1 MAGSASFPVARQP
14 VRAATAAFIGTTIE
28 WYDFYIYATAAAL
41 VFGKVFFP
49 TADPFVSTMASFG
62 TFAAGFLARPLGG
75 VVFGHLGD
83 RVGRKKALMATLVI
97 MGVATVG
104 IGLLP
109 SYAMAGFWAPA
120 LLLLL
125 RLAQGLAVGG
135 EWGGAVLMAG
145 EHASQ
150 GRRTFAA
157 SFAQLGSPA
166 GLILSLLAFR
176 LLTGLDETAFA
187 GWGWRIPFLVSAVL
201 LVVGYFIRVGVNES
215 PDFARV
221 LAQQERAEVP
231 AKEVLRTA
239 WRTVLLCMGVCTVAI
254 GGIYFTNTFMLSYT
268 TQTMGLDRALIL
280 DCLFVVAIIQF
291 FVQPLAAWLADAA
304 GPARVLIGAA
314 FCSVLAPYP
323 MFMLVNHGSA
333 YSIIAGIAI
342 VLVFMATIYLAMA
355 GYISSAFQTHIRY
368 SGISLSYQFCGA
380 IAGGLTPLIGT
391 WISHRYPGQWLPL
404 AFFYSVLSA
413 ITLVSIWGLAAHK
426 RRLVRSAPNARAAKA
441 SA

>member
-1 MAGSASFPVARQP
+1 MAAPATPSTARQP
-14 VRAATAAFIGTTIE
+14 VRAATAAFVGTTIE

-49 TADPFVSTMASFG
+49 TADPFISTMASFG

-75 VVFGHLGD
+75 VIFGHLGD
-83 RVGRKKALMATLVI
+83 RVGRKNALMATLVI

-109 SYAMAGFWAPA
+109 SYATAGLWAPA

-150 GRRTFAA
+150 ARRTFAA

-176 LLTGLDETAFA
+176 LLTSLDETDFVS
-187 GWGWRIPFLVSAVL
+187 WGWRVPFLISAVL

-215 PDFARV
+215 PDFAQV
-221 LAQQERAEVP
+221 LERQERAEIP
-231 AKEVLRTA
+231 AQEVLRTA

-268 TQTMGLDRALIL
+268 TQTMGLPRTLIL

-291 FVQPLAAWLADAA
+291 LVQPLAAWLADVL
-304 GPARVLIGAA
+304 GPSRVLITAA
-314 FCSVLAPYP
+314 ACSVLAPYP
-323 MFMLVNHGSA
+323 MFMLVSQGTA
-333 YSIIAGIAI
+333 FSIIAGISI
-342 VLVFMATIYLAMA
+342 VLVFMAAIYSAMA
-355 GYISSAFQTHIRY
+355 GYISSAFATHVRY
-368 SGISLSYQFCGA
+368 SGISLSYQLCGA
-380 IAGGLTPLIGT
+380 VAGGMTPLVGT
-391 WISHRYPGQWLPL
+391 WLTYHYPGQWLPL
-404 AFFYSVLSA
+404 AIFYSTLSA
-413 ITLVSIWGLAAHK
+413 ITLFSLWALAGHK
-426 RRLVRSAPNARAAKA
+426 RRLALNAPRASVSAA
-441 SA
+441 

>member
-1 MAGSASFPVARQP
+1 MTAPAHAPAARQP
-14 VRAATAAFIGTTIE
+14 VRAATAAFVGTTIE

-75 VVFGHLGD
+75 VIFGHLGD
-83 RVGRKKALMATLVI
+83 RVGRKNALMATLVI
-97 MGVATVG
+97 MGLATVG

-109 SYAMAGFWAPA
+109 SYATAGLWAPA

-150 GRRTFAA
+150 RRRTFAA

-176 LLTGLDETAFA
+176 LLTTLDEADFVS
-187 GWGWRIPFLVSAVL
+187 WGWRVPFLISAVL
-201 LVVGYFIRVGVNES
+201 LLVGYFIRVGVNES
-215 PDFARV
+215 PDFAQV
-221 LAQQERAEVP
+221 LERQERAEIP

-268 TQTMGLDRALIL
+268 TQTMGLSRTLIL

-291 FVQPLAAWLADAA
+291 FVQPLAAWLADAI
-304 GPARVLIGAA
+304 GPTRVLITAA

-323 MFMLVNHGSA
+323 MFMLVSQGTP
-333 YSIIAGIAI
+333 YSIIGGIAI
-342 VLVFMATIYLAMA
+342 VLVFMAAIYSAMA
-355 GYISSAFQTHIRY
+355 GYISSAFPTHVRY
-368 SGISLSYQFCGA
+368 SGISLSYQPVSYTHLQQVQVDRTHTLAGRQPPQPA
-380 IAGGLTPLIGT
+380 LGEIAPHAVL
-391 WISHRYPGQWLPL
+391 GQAADAEAGDEQALD
-404 AFFYSVLSA
+404 
-413 ITLVSIWGLAAHK
+413 LVMLRG
-426 RRLVRSAPNARAAKA
+426 RRHHPP
-441 SA
+441 

>member
-1 MAGSASFPVARQP
+1 MAASASPSTGRQP
-14 VRAATAAFIGTTIE
+14 VRAATAAFVGTTIE

-49 TADPFVSTMASFG
+49 TVDPFISTMASFG

-75 VVFGHLGD
+75 VIFGHLGD
-83 RVGRKKALMATLVI
+83 RVGRKNALMATLVI

-109 SYAMAGFWAPA
+109 SYATAGLWAPA

-150 GRRTFAA
+150 RRRTFAA

-176 LLTGLDETAFA
+176 LLTTLDEADFVS
-187 GWGWRIPFLVSAVL
+187 WGWRVPFLISAVL
-201 LVVGYFIRVGVNES
+201 LLVGYFIRVGVNES
-215 PDFARV
+215 PDFAKV
-221 LAQQERAEVP
+221 LERQERAEIP

-268 TQTMGLDRALIL
+268 TQTMGLSRAMIL

-291 FVQPLAAWLADAA
+291 LVQPLAAWLADVI
-304 GPARVLIGAA
+304 GPSRVLITAA
-314 FCSVLAPYP
+314 ACSVLAPYP
-323 MFMLVNHGSA
+323 MFMLVSQGTMF
-333 YSIIAGIAI
+333 SIIAGISI
-342 VLVFMATIYLAMA
+342 VLVFMAAIYSAMA
-355 GYISSAFQTHIRY
+355 GYISSAFATHVRY
-368 SGISLSYQFCGA
+368 SGISLSYQLCGA
-380 IAGGLTPLIGT
+380 VAGGMTPLIGT
-391 WISHRYPGQWLPL
+391 WLAYHYPGQWLPL
-404 AFFYSVLSA
+404 AIFYSTLSA
-413 ITLVSIWGLAAHK
+413 ITLISLWALAGHK
-426 RRLVRSAPNARAAKA
+426 RRLALEAPRAAA
-441 SA
+441 SAA

>member
-1 MAGSASFPVARQP
+1 MAAPASPSAARQP

-41 VFGKVFFP
+41 VFGRVFFP

-75 VVFGHLGD
+75 VIFGHLGD

-97 MGVATVG
+97 MGTATVG

-109 SYAMAGFWAPA
+109 SYAAAGLWAPA

-150 GRRTFAA
+150 RRRTFAA

-176 LLTGLDETAFA
+176 LLAMLDEADFVS
-187 GWGWRIPFLVSAVL
+187 WGWRVPFLVSAVL
-201 LVVGYFIRVGVNES
+201 LFVGYFIRVGVNES
-215 PDFARV
+215 PDFTQV
-221 LAQQERAEVP
+221 LERQERAEVP
-231 AKEVLRTA
+231 AREVLRTA

-268 TQTMGLDRALIL
+268 TQTLGLSRALIL
-280 DCLFVVAIIQF
+280 DCLFAVAIIQF
-291 FVQPLAAWLADAA
+291 LVQPLAAWLADAL
-304 GPARVLIGAA
+304 GPVRVLITAA

-323 MFMLVNHGSA
+323 MFMLVTQGTA
-333 YSIIAGIAI
+333 LGIIAGIAI
-342 VLVFMATIYLAMA
+342 VLVFMATIYSAMA
-355 GYISSAFQTHIRY
+355 GYISQAFAPHVRY
-368 SGISLSYQFCGA
+368 SGISLSYQLCGA
-380 IAGGLTPLIGT
+380 IAGGMTPLVGT
-391 WISHRYPGQWLPL
+391 WLTYRYPGQWMPL
-404 AFFYSVLSA
+404 AIFYSVLSA
-413 ITLVSIWGLAAHK
+413 ITLLSIWALAGHK
-426 RRLVRSAPNARAAKA
+426 RRRALGAPRAAGTTA
-441 SA
+441 A

>member
-1 MAGSASFPVARQP
+1 MAAPATPSTARQP
-14 VRAATAAFIGTTIE
+14 VRAATAAFVGTTIE

-49 TADPFVSTMASFG
+49 GADPFISTMASFG

-75 VVFGHLGD
+75 VIFGHLGD
-83 RVGRKKALMATLVI
+83 RVGRKNALMATLII

-109 SYAMAGFWAPA
+109 SYATAGLWAPA

-150 GRRTFAA
+150 ARRTFAA

-176 LLTGLDETAFA
+176 LLTTLDEADFVS
-187 GWGWRIPFLVSAVL
+187 WGWRVPFLISAVL
-201 LVVGYFIRVGVNES
+201 LAVGYFIRVGVNES
-215 PDFARV
+215 PDFAQV
-221 LAQQERAEVP
+221 LERQERAEIP

-268 TQTMGLDRALIL
+268 TQTMGLPRTLIL

-291 FVQPLAAWLADAA
+291 LVQPLAAWLA
-304 GPARVLIGAA
+304 
-314 FCSVLAPYP
+314 
-323 MFMLVNHGSA
+323 
-333 YSIIAGIAI
+333 
-342 VLVFMATIYLAMA
+342 
-355 GYISSAFQTHIRY
+355 
-368 SGISLSYQFCGA
+368 
-380 IAGGLTPLIGT
+380 
-391 WISHRYPGQWLPL
+391 
-404 AFFYSVLSA
+404 
-413 ITLVSIWGLAAHK
+413 
-426 RRLVRSAPNARAAKA
+426 
-441 SA
+441 

>member
-1 MAGSASFPVARQP
+1 MAAPATPSTARQP
-14 VRAATAAFIGTTIE
+14 VRAATAAFVGTTIE

-49 TADPFVSTMASFG
+49 TADPFISTMASFG

-75 VVFGHLGD
+75 VIFGHLGD
-83 RVGRKKALMATLVI
+83 RVGRKNALMATLVI

-109 SYAMAGFWAPA
+109 CYATAGLWAPA

-150 GRRTFAA
+150 ARRTFAA

-176 LLTGLDETAFA
+176 LLTTLDEADFVS
-187 GWGWRIPFLVSAVL
+187 WGWRVPFLISAVL

-215 PDFARV
+215 PDFAQV
-221 LAQQERAEVP
+221 LERQERAEIP

-268 TQTMGLDRALIL
+268 TQTMGLPRTLIL

-291 FVQPLAAWLADAA
+291 LVQPLAAWLADVL
-304 GPARVLIGAA
+304 GPSRVLITAA
-314 FCSVLAPYP
+314 ACSVLAPYP
-323 MFMLVNHGSA
+323 MFMLVSQGTA
-333 YSIIAGIAI
+333 FSIIAGISI
-342 VLVFMATIYLAMA
+342 VLVFMAAIYSAMA
-355 GYISSAFQTHIRY
+355 GYISSAFATHVRY
-368 SGISLSYQFCGA
+368 SGISLSYQLCGA
-380 IAGGLTPLIGT
+380 VAGGMTPLVGT
-391 WISHRYPGQWLPL
+391 WLTYHYPGQWLPL
-404 AFFYSVLSA
+404 AIFYSTLSA
-413 ITLVSIWGLAAHK
+413 ITLFSLWALAGHK
-426 RRLVRSAPNARAAKA
+426 RRLALNAPRASVSAA
-441 SA
+441 

>member
-1 MAGSASFPVARQP
+1 MRASAAPSADRQP
-14 VRAATAAFIGTTIE
+14 VRAATAAFVGTTIE

-62 TFAAGFLARPLGG
+62 TFAAGFLARPIGG
-75 VVFGHLGD
+75 VIFGHYGD
-83 RVGRKKALMATLVI
+83 RVGRKNALMTTLVI
-97 MGVATVG
+97 MGIATVG

-109 SYAMAGFWAPA
+109 SYETAGLWAPA

-150 GRRTFAA
+150 RRKTFAA

-176 LLTGLDETAFA
+176 LLTTLDEADFVS
-187 GWGWRIPFLVSAVL
+187 WGWRVPFLISAVL
-201 LVVGYFIRVGVNES
+201 LLVGYFIRVGVNES
-215 PDFARV
+215 PDFAKV
-221 LAQQERAEVP
+221 LERQERAEVP

-239 WRTVLLCMGVCTVAI
+239 WRTVVLCMGVCTVAI

-268 TQTMGLDRALIL
+268 TQTLGLSRTLIL

-291 FVQPLAAWLADAA
+291 LVQPLAAWLADVI
-304 GPARVLIGAA
+304 GPTRVLITAA
-314 FCSVLAPYP
+314 MCSVIAPYP
-323 MFMLVNHGSA
+323 MFMLVTQGTA
-333 YSIIAGIAI
+333 FSIIAGIAI
-342 VLVFMATIYLAMA
+342 VLVFMAAIYAAMA
-355 GYISSAFQTHIRY
+355 GYISSAFATHIRY
-368 SGISLSYQFCGA
+368 SGISLSYQLCGA
-380 IAGGLTPLIGT
+380 VAGGMTPLVGT
-391 WISHRYPGQWLPL
+391 WLIYHYPGQWLPL
-404 AFFYSVLSA
+404 AIFYSILSL
-413 ITLVSIWGLAAHK
+413 ITLISIWALAGHK
-426 RRLVRSAPNARAAKA
+426 RRIA
-441 SA
+441 STLSTSSI

>member
-1 MAGSASFPVARQP
+1 MAAPSSAAVARQP
-14 VRAATAAFIGTTIE
+14 VRAAAAAFVGTTIE

-49 TADPFVSTMASFG
+49 NADPFISTMASFG

-75 VVFGHLGD
+75 VIFGHLGD
-83 RVGRKKALMATLVI
+83 RVGRKNALMATLVI

-109 SYAMAGFWAPA
+109 SYATAGLWAPA

-150 GRRTFAA
+150 RRRTFAA

-166 GLILSLLAFR
+166 GLILSLMAFR
-176 LLTGLDETAFA
+176 LLTELDEQDFVS
-187 GWGWRIPFLVSAVL
+187 WGWRVPFLVSAVL
-201 LVVGYFIRVGVNES
+201 LLVGYFIRIGVNES
-215 PDFARV
+215 PDFAQVIQR
-221 LAQQERAEVP
+221 QERAEVP

-268 TQTMGLDRALIL
+268 TQTLGLSRTLIL

-291 FVQPLAAWLADAA
+291 LVQPVAAWLADAL
-304 GPARVLIGAA
+304 GPVRVLIAAA

-323 MFMLVNHGSA
+323 MFILVTRGDA
-333 YSIIAGIAI
+333 FSIVAGISI
-342 VLVFMATIYLAMA
+342 VLVFMAAIYSAMA
-355 GYISSAFQTHIRY
+355 GYISSAFATHVRY
-368 SGISLSYQFCGA
+368 SGISLSYQLCGA
-380 IAGGLTPLIGT
+380 LAGGLTPLIGT
-391 WISHRYPGQWLPL
+391 WLTYHYPGQWLPL
-404 AFFYSVLSA
+404 AIFYSTLSA
-413 ITLVSIWGLAAHK
+413 ITLVSIWALAGHK
-426 RRLVRSAPNARAAKA
+426 RRLGLGAPYAANA

>member
-1 MAGSASFPVARQP
+1 MAAPATPSTARQP
-14 VRAATAAFIGTTIE
+14 VRAATAAFVGTTIE

-49 TADPFVSTMASFG
+49 TADPFISTMASFG

-75 VVFGHLGD
+75 VIFGHLGD
-83 RVGRKKALMATLVI
+83 RVGRKNALMATLVI

-109 SYAMAGFWAPA
+109 SYATAGLWAPA

-150 GRRTFAA
+150 ARRTFAA

-176 LLTGLDETAFA
+176 LLTTLDEADFVS
-187 GWGWRIPFLVSAVL
+187 WGWRVPFLISAVL

-215 PDFARV
+215 PDFAQV
-221 LAQQERAEVP
+221 LERQERAEIP

-268 TQTMGLDRALIL
+268 TQTMGLPRTLIL

-291 FVQPLAAWLADAA
+291 LVQPLAAWLADVI
-304 GPARVLIGAA
+304 GPSRVLITAA
-314 FCSVLAPYP
+314 ACSVLAPYP
-323 MFMLVNHGSA
+323 MFMLVSQGTA
-333 YSIIAGIAI
+333 FSIIAGISI
-342 VLVFMATIYLAMA
+342 VLVFMAAIYSAMA
-355 GYISSAFQTHIRY
+355 GYISSAFATHVRY
-368 SGISLSYQFCGA
+368 SGISLSYQLCGA
-380 IAGGLTPLIGT
+380 VAGGMTPLVGT
-391 WISHRYPGQWLPL
+391 WLTYHYPGQWLPL
-404 AFFYSVLSA
+404 AVFYSTLSA
-413 ITLVSIWGLAAHK
+413 ITLFSLWALAGHK
-426 RRLVRSAPNARAAKA
+426 RRLALNAPRASVSAA
-441 SA
+441 

>member
-1 MAGSASFPVARQP
+1 MAAPATPSTARQP
-14 VRAATAAFIGTTIE
+14 VRAATAAFVGTTIE

-49 TADPFVSTMASFG
+49 TADPFISTMASFG

-75 VVFGHLGD
+75 VIFGHLGD
-83 RVGRKKALMATLVI
+83 RVGRKNALMATLVI

-109 SYAMAGFWAPA
+109 SYATAGLWAPA

-150 GRRTFAA
+150 ARRTFAA

-176 LLTGLDETAFA
+176 LLTSLDETDFVS
-187 GWGWRIPFLVSAVL
+187 WGWRVPFLISAVL

-215 PDFARV
+215 PDFAQV
-221 LAQQERAEVP
+221 LERQERAEIP

-268 TQTMGLDRALIL
+268 TQTMGLPRTLIL

-291 FVQPLAAWLADAA
+291 LVQPLAAWLADVL
-304 GPARVLIGAA
+304 GPSRVLITAA
-314 FCSVLAPYP
+314 ACSVLAPYP
-323 MFMLVNHGSA
+323 MFMLVSQGTA
-333 YSIIAGIAI
+333 FSIIAGISI
-342 VLVFMATIYLAMA
+342 VLVFMAAIYSAMA
-355 GYISSAFQTHIRY
+355 GYISSAFATHVRY
-368 SGISLSYQFCGA
+368 SGISLSYQLCGA
-380 IAGGLTPLIGT
+380 VAGGMTPLVGT
-391 WISHRYPGQWLPL
+391 WLTYHYPGQWLPL
-404 AFFYSVLSA
+404 AIFYSTLSA
-413 ITLVSIWGLAAHK
+413 ITLFSLWALAGHK
-426 RRLVRSAPNARAAKA
+426 RRLALNAPRASVSAA
-441 SA
+441 